1 MAIQTFNLGPLTTPA
16 NGVWVTSRDGHL
28 FNTVL
33 TESPST
39 RYFTYL
45 VLSPTNGR
53 VDVYIDNT
61 DKVSGTPGH
70 NLSQQF
76 EDHGRILVESGDQTV
91 ILSFPIDDKRE
102 PYGWIP
108 TNADEVIAFMAAY
121 VAGTDVVVT
130 FDDGAD
136 LYINKNIQP
145 INYNENLNLEAIIS
159 ANIAS
164 QVWSGVGHFATPN
177 ARSSRWTPPRTDVDT
192 IYSLFC
198 TGMRINSSPT
208 VDIVTVDV
216 RGPGY
221 QKFNLGPLTTPANGV
236 WVTSRDGHLFNRVL
250 TESPST
256 RYFTYL
262 VLSPTNGRVDVYID
276 NTDKVSGTPGHNL
289 SQQFEDHGY
298 IIVESGD
305 HSIRLNF
312 PIDDKREPYGWI
324 PTNADEVIAFMAAY
338 VAGTDVSVTFADGT
352 YIPTINSPISI
363 EIPNSQSSLS
373 IGVRSQLQPR
383 ALTIPVAPSQPSTTV
398 ISVRVYRILSYG
410 NFLVVT
416 QSPNKVL
423 SSGDGVWYDEFDLPS
438 GVTTPTG
445 IAVDINEDILFIDV
459 DTRKIYRR
467 HGNNWDTGL
476 SIPSAA
482 TSASGLIVDTN
493 GDILFVDATTRRIY
507 RYSKSASTWD
517 TGFSVPTAA
526 TFPTGL
532 AIASNGDIL
541 IVNFTT
547 LRVYRYSKINSS
559 WDRGFVTSIPSG
571 GTVVPIGLAIDVNDD
586 ILFIDAITK
595 QIYRYVSGS
604 WTVELA
610 LPNNSGTPQGLAVNL
625 VIPTSK
631 ISIAIPSQQSS
642 LSVGVQKHV
651 VVLHPLTIAV
661 EVSVPSTVVLGVR
674 VLTLQSRK
682 LTISVTES
690 NSSSLKV
697 GVNKSSLQSRKL
709 SIFVIE
715 SHAAS
720 LTVGVNKS
728 SLPSRVLTISVTQS
742 LSSTLVVNV
751 AIIPAPAGLLQL
763 SNWIQPDA
771 TTLEFAALLQRTL
784 SGGVY
789 YRDSDRGGTDSP
801 LDGNLNIGPDNTRIS
816 QIQWNGSVLVLNDS
830 NEPSALVLSS
840 YFGSSGAGRDI
851 TFYVQRVA
859 GVTQSFSVE
868 TYATRIGGNFIRL
881 EGLLSAV
888 RSLFNSIATE
898 DRWILAATHPAIRKL
913 SIAVTHSLSSSV
925 SVGVDISP
933 LQSRKL
939 AIFAVDSLGS
949 SVSVGVSVLSLQ
961 PRKLTISVV
970 DSLVS
975 SVSVG
980 VSVPPLQSRKLT
992 ISVTD
997 SLGSST
1003 VIIVQNV
1010 ELTSKLLTV
1019 TVGASLSSTVTVS
1032 LQIVE
1037 SPIVLLQLSHWMQP
1051 DGTALEFAAL
1061 LQRTESGGIL
1071 YKDSDRGGTDSP
1083 LDGNLNIGP
1092 DNTRI
1097 SQIQWN
1103 GSALIIN
1110 DSDEP
1115 EELTLSTYFGASG
1128 AGRDITFYVQRVP
1141 GVTQSFSV
1149 ETYTRGIG
1157 GGFIRFDQFLTAL
1170 VSLLD
1175 GIATQDRWILAATH
1189 AASQKLTISVV
1200 DSLSSAVRVGVN
1212 ILPPPPQ
1219 KLTIIV
1225 QDSLTSSVVIVVG
1238 NVDALSVLLAITVPI
1253 SSPSALTITIRTVK
1267 PIIIPLAIH
1276 LSASSSAPKVGVA
1289 TIIARLGAVR
1299 ETRLPQIQVVFDG
1312 DRFRWADHF
1321 DERAQSSSARAFIE
1335 RIFPQSR
1342 ITEKLPDPFR
1352 AILADK
1358 VATISCSNTI
1368 NADDAWRSKTTTQI
1382 EALHSSEVSF
1392 NEVVLL
1398 NRLRQR
1404 RVSVTLRDHAKEK
1417 DLMTVKGFMSRIS
1430 RKANRGSFTITGID
1444 RNKLKVKIPTVSI
1457 ADAFPA
1463 AVEYNSAI
1471 TNESVRVVFGQVVR
1485 MKIYRLTEDHST
1497 FGPIDLSVGGI
1508 GSLTLQSVYRNG
1520 MIVPSGQYK
1529 LTTLQGEGGTSYGV
1543 IQFLNEFQ
1551 LAESAA
1557 TQQSASPSIQVDVL
1571 NVEFKQN
1578 HARAIR
1584 WAVQAAGFAIDT
1596 ASFDAAETK
1605 FTALSYVAGGAITK
1619 RKVLEDVLREL
1630 LVRGAYLTQIETST
1644 DSATV
1649 TRLGLVVDEASNH
1662 PQINDLD
1669 ILWTDQAKT
1678 IEEVTDFS
1686 EKEFADIPK
1695 TFKIE
1700 GYFDEGVGG
1709 DVNGWRMSAVKTN
1722 SAASEGRDIEVTNS
1736 FIYDPDTLRSECDY
1750 RAKRLFSDVA
1760 ALKVAVIPRL
1770 SGSLKL
1776 ARTINT
1782 ELFPLG
1788 VYSSLWMITELE
1800 YNAGKY
1806 LAQLT
1811 PYDQEWYTYSSNNL
1825 AFTSN
1830 VNFNSISDFSHT
1842 RPSRPTGFE
1851 LNGGMAALLV
1861 VGDPG
1866 SHRAIAPLRAD
1877 APAANATN
1885 IDSLVFS
1892 AFVDGESFPFL
1903 TEKVPVRPN
1912 QQDVSVVM
1920 VLQPNVTYDF
1930 DCHAYKDG
1938 NFYDTSEDYRE
1949 SFRATINNVT
1959 TPEPSILATG
1969 FRWRGAWLTLRLYL
1983 VGDVTTNGGIAW
1995 VCVLK
2000 HTSATNAPTEANSGG
2015 TYWEIFTN
2023 KGTNGRGIVSTV
2035 RRENFIIVTYSDGT
2049 MDSLPIRDGK
2059 PGLPGPSASFRWN
2072 NRIDNTSSGT
2082 RPTSALVAQIDGGWA
2097 LSAVSGSSLPTA
2109 FAYSWSFLVSSS
2121 EKVIWFNGIPSVP
2134 DIDYA
2139 EFFNQT
2145 VADPGGNTGIGDI
2158 ITIQNATN
2166 PQEQWADFE
2175 VKGIVKS
2182 GLDTSKWWGLRVAFY
2197 GDSVTPNKPL
2207 DLTQLIIRFSR
2218 VLQPPSG
2225 EGFIGPPVDN
2235 EALGTA
2241 VLTSRVQLSS
2251 TWKTILTRSLT
2262 LTSAGA
2268 ITVNGEFIARVFGQ
2282 GTITVQGRVR
2292 LIQGTNTHTG
2302 AVQSYGLLLG
2312 HILLQQG
2319 EDFIMRAIPS
2329 VSRELLVGL
2338 FTAELQARYVTGAG
2352 TVLQPSLTTGIW
2364 FPRVSSANLVITS
2377 GDATASSAAG
2387 ITTTTFTGYQKST
2400 SAPATPS
2407 DSVETPPAT
2416 WVNDQPDAT
2425 ATEGVYRLEGTRT
2438 YRNNAFVSAV
2448 WIVTSIAPATTGA
2461 VTNTTVTGYRRG
2473 TSAPSAPSNSIENL
2487 PSGWNSSQ
2495 PSATATENVY
2505 RLRGVRSYRRG
2516 SFVSAVWVV
2525 TQVTA
2530 ALGESTTSTTVS
2542 YRRGTSAPNA
2552 PSSSLENAPLGWL
2565 GFRPSAT
2572 QLQGVYSLTG
2582 VRTYRDGEFVS
2593 TAWTVTLVTAALGS
2607 GDSTTSTVTGYRR
2620 ATSTPSTPSSST
2632 EDLPSAWDSSQP
2644 NPTRTQGVY
2653 RLRGR
2658 RTYRDGEFVS
2668 AAWSV
2673 SLVAV
2678 ALGEVVLTTTTV
2690 TGYRRSASTPSE
2702 PSSSTTSLPSAWDS
2716 SQPSATTTQGV
2727 YRLVGRLNYR
2737 NGTFFTSTWVITLI
2751 TPKLSTGT
2759 VTTSTVTG
2767 YRRATSTPSTPISRR
2782 ETLPSGWVGFRPGPT
2797 VNQDEYSL
2805 VGVRTYR
2812 GGVFQSASWTVTLTR
2827 ARTGGSRSI
2836 ARPSATIT
2844 DFTAPWNID
2853 LSLTA
2858 YATATLVDPD
2868 SPTNIRYQWYHI
2880 SGGQAEQLGGTEQIE
2895 VYNNAPEQT
2904 IRTTE
2909 LRVVITYDDTPGTDR
2924 AVTASISR

>member
-1 MAIQTFNLGPLTTPA
+1 MANQSFNLGPLTSPGSGQWHTL
-16 NGVWVTSRDGHL
+16 GGGHL
-28 FNTVL
+28 FDTVL
-33 TESPST
+33 TISSANRYLTLFQLTPS
-39 RYFTYL
+39 
-45 VLSPTNGR
+45 NGR
-53 VDVYIDNT
+53 ATIYLGSSDVTNVT
-61 DKVSGTPGH
+61 GGH
-70 NLSQQF
+70 DFSNQF
-76 EDHGRILVESGDQTV
+76 EAHGRILVESGDRTV
-91 ILSFPIDDKRE
+91 ILGFPIRDSTE
-102 PYGWIP
+102 PYAWTP
-108 TNADEVIAFMAAY
+108 SNAEEVIAFMAAY
-121 VAGTDVVVT
+121 VDGTDVVVT

-145 INYNENLNLEAIIS
+145 INYNENLNLEAIVS

-177 ARSSRWTPPRTDVDT
+177 ARNSRWTPPRTDVDT

-221 QKFNLGPLTTPANGV
+221 QKFNLGPLTLPSSGQ
-236 WVTSRDGHLFNRVL
+236 WRTSRSGHLFNRVL
-250 TESPST
+250 TASAANRYLTLVRLSPSSGNAII
-256 RYFTYL
+256 YL
-262 VLSPTNGRVDVYID
+262 GRSDAANAI
-276 NTDKVSGTPGHNL
+276 GGHDF
-289 SQQFEDHGY
+289 SSQFEAHGY

-312 PIDDKREPYGWI
+312 PISDTQEPYTWT
-324 PTNADEVIAFMAAY
+324 PANADEVIAFMAAY
-338 VAGTDVSVTFADGT
+338 VAGTDVSMTFADGT
-352 YIPTINSPISI
+352 FIPTSNPTISI

-467 HGNNWDTGL
+467 HDNNWDTGL

-482 TSASGLIVDTN
+482 TSASGLIVDSN

-517 TGFSVPTAA
+517 TGFSVPTDA

-625 VIPTSK
+625 VSPSQE

-642 LSVGVQKHV
+642 LSIGVQKHV
-651 VVLHPLTIAV
+651 IVLHPLTIAV
-661 EVSVPSTVVLGVR
+661 EVSVPSTIVLGVR
-674 VLTLQSRK
+674 TIALQSRK
-682 LTISVTES
+682 LRISVTES
-690 NSSSLKV
+690 NSSSLTV
-697 GVNKSSLQSRKL
+697 GVNKSALQAQKL
-709 SIFVIE
+709 AISVIE

-771 TTLEFAALLQRTL
+771 TTLEFSALLQRTL

-816 QIQWNGSVLVLNDS
+816 QIQWSGSVLVLNDS

-868 TYATRIGGNFIRL
+868 TYATRIGGNFIRI
-881 EGLLSAV
+881 EDLLSDV

-898 DRWILAATHPAIRKL
+898 DRWIFAATHPAIRIL
-913 SIAVTHSLSSSV
+913 TISVVDSLSSSV
-925 SVGVDISP
+925 SVGVAVSP

-939 AIFAVDSLGS
+939 RISAVDSLSS
-949 SVSVGVSVLSLQ
+949 SVRVGVNVPPLQ

-970 DSLVS
+970 DSLSS
-975 SVSVG
+975 SVRVG
-980 VSVPPLQSRKLT
+980 VSVSTVQPRILT
-992 ISVTD
+992 ITVTD
-997 SLGSST
+997 SLSSSVRVGVNVPPLQPRKLRISAPISLSSST
-1003 VIIVQNV
+1003 VISVRSV
-1010 ELTSKLLTV
+1010 ELTIKLLTI
-1019 TVGASLSSTVTVS
+1019 TVEASLSSTVTVTVS
-1032 LQIVE
+1032 IQ
-1037 SPIVLLQLSHWMQP
+1037 SALLQLSYWMQP

-1097 SQIQWN
+1097 SQIQWS

-1189 AASQKLTISVV
+1189 AASQKLTISIV
-1200 DSLSSAVRVGVN
+1200 DSLSSAIRVGVN

-1219 KLTIIV
+1219 KLTITV

-1253 SSPSALTITIRTVK
+1253 SSPSSLTITVRAVK

-1276 LSASSSAPKVGVA
+1276 LSASSSTLAVGVA

-1342 ITEKLPDPFR
+1342 IVDKLPDPFR

-1404 RVSVTLRDHAKEK
+1404 RVSVTLRDHMNSK
-1417 DLMTVKGFMSRIS
+1417 DLMSVKGFMSRIS

-1471 TNESVRVVFGQVVR
+1471 TNESVRVVFGQTVR
-1485 MKIYRLTEDHST
+1485 MKIYRLTADHSV

-1508 GSLTLQSVYRNG
+1508 GSLTLQSVYRDG
-1520 MIVPSGQYK
+1520 MIVPTGQYR
-1529 LTTLQGEGGTSYGV
+1529 LTTLQGHGGTSFGV
-1543 IQFLNEFQ
+1543 VEFLDESGN
-1551 LAESAA
+1551 AETAA
-1557 TQQSASPSIQVDVL
+1557 TQQATSPSIQVDVL
-1571 NVEFKQN
+1571 NVGFMQN

-1605 FTALSYVAGGAITK
+1605 FTALSYVVGGAITK

-1630 LVRGAYLTQIETST
+1630 LVRGSYLTQIETGT
-1644 DSATV
+1644 DSAII
-1649 TRLGLVVDEASNH
+1649 TRLGLVVDEAKNH
-1662 PQINDLD
+1662 SRINNLD

-1700 GYFDEGVGG
+1700 GYFDVGVGG

-1722 SAASEGRDIEVTNS
+1722 SAVSEGRDIEVTNS

-1776 ARTINT
+1776 AQTVNA

-1788 VYSSLWMITELE
+1788 VYSSSWMITELE

-1811 PYDQEWYTYSSNNL
+1811 PYDQAWYTYSSNNL

-1830 VNFNSISDFSHT
+1830 VNFSSISDFSHT

-1861 VGDPG
+1861 VGEPG
-1866 SHRAIAPLRAD
+1866 TYSAIAPLRAD
-1877 APAANATN
+1877 APAANPTN
-1885 IDSLVFS
+1885 IDSLVFD
-1892 AFVDGESFPFL
+1892 AFRDGESFPFI
-1903 TEKVPVRPN
+1903 TKKVPVKP
-1912 QQDVSVVM
+1912 QQQNVSVVM

-1930 DCHAYKDG
+1930 ACHAYKEG
-1938 NFYDTSEDYRE
+1938 NFYDSNEDYRG
-1949 SFRATINNVT
+1949 SLRATINNVT
-1959 TPEPSILATG
+1959 TPEPSVLATG
-1969 FRWRGAWLTLRLYL
+1969 FRWRGAWRTLRLYR
-1983 VGDVTTNGGIAW
+1983 VGDVSTNDGIAW
-1995 VCVLK
+1995 VCTRR
-2000 HTSATNAPTEANSGG
+2000 HTSANDAPTEVNSGG
-2015 TYWEIFTN
+2015 SFWEIFTN
-2023 KGTNGRGIVSTV
+2023 KGRNGRGIVAT
-2035 RRENFIIVTYSDGT
+2035 RRSGNFIVVTYTDGT
-2049 MDSLPIRDGK
+2049 RDSIPIRDGE

-2072 NRIDNTSSGT
+2072 TRITSISGGRLPRQT
-2082 RPTSALVAQIDGGWA
+2082 DGGWMFA
-2097 LSAVSGSSLPTA
+2097 LSRGGSRFPSTFFNTWADVISVSNKII
-2109 FAYSWSFLVSSS
+2109 F
-2121 EKVIWFNGIPSVP
+2121 FNGVPTIPNV
-2134 DIDYA
+2134 DHA
-2139 EFFNQT
+2139 AFFNQT
-2145 VADPGGNTGIGDI
+2145 VADPGGNAGIGDI
-2158 ITIQNATN
+2158 ITIQNAADPRN
-2166 PQEQWADFE
+2166 QWADFE
-2175 VKGIVKS
+2175 VKSIFAV
-2182 GLDTSKWWGLRVAFY
+2182 GLGTNKWWGLEISFY
-2197 GDSVTPNKPL
+2197 GDSVQPSNPAAIE
-2207 DLTQLIIRFSR
+2207 QLIIRFSR
-2218 VLQPPSG
+2218 VLQPPAG
-2225 EGFIGPPVDN
+2225 ETILGPPDTSDGGEEN
-2235 EALGTA
+2235 EEDTRFVNSLPSPVPIT
-2241 VLTSRVQLSS
+2241 TQ
-2251 TWKTILTRSLT
+2251 WKTILTRRIT
-2262 LTSAGA
+2262 LSAA
-2268 ITVNGEFIARVFGQ
+2268 TDVTIKGELIARIFGTS
-2282 GTITVQGRVR
+2282 GNVRVEGRVQ
-2292 LIQGTNTHTG
+2292 LIQGARAHTSSIQG
-2302 AVQSYGLLLG
+2302 VTKQLVHLLLG
-2312 HILLQQG
+2312 TNDYFL
-2319 EDFIMRAIPS
+2319 RAIPS
-2329 VSRELLVGL
+2329 LTQDLTAMV
-2338 FTAELQARYVTGAG
+2338 FTGRLQVRYVVVSGGILDANTTAG
-2352 TVLQPSLTTGIW
+2352 LW
-2364 FPRVSSANLVITS
+2364 YPRVSSANLTIRS
-2377 GDATASSAAG
+2377 GAVQTPTEDE
-2387 ITTTTFTGYQKST
+2387 ITTTDFTGYQLGT
-2400 SAPATPS
+2400 SSPS
-2407 DSVETPPAT
+2407 IPNSHDETPPQAWVSTQPSAT
-2416 WVNDQPDAT
+2416 RRQ
-2425 ATEGVYRLEGTRT
+2425 GVYKLTGTRT
-2438 YRNNAFVSAV
+2438 YRNGSFESAE
-2448 WIVTSIAPATTGA
+2448 WNITRVTAPTGSTEPTGMTT
-2461 VTNTTVTGYRRG
+2461 TNTITRYRTSVSTPAVPSSSAETPPRNWLSSRPNPTSTGGVYKLVGIRTYIDGAFQSTSWSVSLDTSPLGVVTRSRVTGYQRASSTPSKPTSG
-2473 TSAPSAPSNSIENL
+2473 TENL
-2487 PSGWNSSQ
+2487 PSSW
-2495 PSATATENVY
+2495 
-2505 RLRGVRSYRRG
+2505 
-2516 SFVSAVWVV
+2516 
-2525 TQVTA
+2525 
-2530 ALGESTTSTTVS
+2530 
-2542 YRRGTSAPNA
+2542 
-2552 PSSSLENAPLGWL
+2552 SSS
-2565 GFRPSAT
+2565 RPSAT
-2572 QLQGVYSLTG
+2572 STQGVYQLTG
-2582 VRTYRDGEFVS
+2582 VRTYRNGSFESAV
-2593 TAWTVTLVTAALGS
+2593 WTISRLERPS
-2607 GDSTTSTVTGYRR
+2607 TSTSSTYTGYQRGSS
-2620 ATSTPSTPSSST
+2620 APSVPSSST
-2632 EDLPSAWDSSQP
+2632 EDAPSGWSTTRP
-2644 NPTRTQGVY
+2644 NPTSTQGVY
-2653 RLRGR
+2653 RLSG
-2658 RTYRDGEFVS
+2658 T
-2668 AAWSV
+2668 
-2673 SLVAV
+2673 
-2678 ALGEVVLTTTTV
+2678 
-2690 TGYRRSASTPSE
+2690 RS
-2702 PSSSTTSLPSAWDS
+2702 
-2716 SQPSATTTQGV
+2716 
-2727 YRLVGRLNYR
+2727 YR
-2737 NGTFFTSTWVITLI
+2737 NGTFTSATWSVTRVDAPTGVTTPTPTWSRSPSDLNEESDGITVGGSDWSVLAFGPLLRNATRVTVTISGYRLPSDSGITTRGRATRSIEGTTLTLVFTRAGGIELTI
-2751 TPKLSTGT
+2751 TPYNGT
-2759 VTTSTVTG
+2759 V
-2767 YRRATSTPSTPISRR
+2767 
-2782 ETLPSGWVGFRPGPT
+2782 
-2797 VNQDEYSL
+2797 
-2805 VGVRTYR
+2805 R
-2812 GGVFQSASWTVTLTR
+2812 GR
-2827 ARTGGSRSI
+2827 SRSI
-2836 ARPSATIT
+2836 RMYI
-2844 DFTAPWNID
+2844 
-2853 LSLTA
+2853 
-2858 YATATLVDPD
+2858 
-2868 SPTNIRYQWYHI
+2868 
-2880 SGGQAEQLGGTEQIE
+2880 GE
-2895 VYNNAPEQT
+2895 
-2904 IRTTE
+2904 
-2909 LRVVITYDDTPGTDR
+2909 
-2924 AVTASISR
+2924 

>member
-1 MAIQTFNLGPLTTPA
+1 MAVQTFNLGALT
-16 NGVWVTSRDGHL
+16 
-28 FNTVL
+28 
-33 TESPST
+33 SPNSGEWSQSGAYT
-39 RYFTYL
+39 HAFQTDFFPSHIPIQYL
-45 VLSPTNGR
+45 ATLSLDPTTGR
-53 VDVYIDNT
+53 VYFDVSGGNT
-61 DKVSGTPGH
+61 DLTA
-70 NLSQQF
+70 QF
-76 EDHGRILVESGDQTV
+76 EAHGRIKVESDGRSVT
-91 ILSFPIDDKRE
+91 LNFPISDSAE
-102 PYGWIP
+102 PYGW
-108 TNADEVIAFMAAY
+108 
-121 VAGTDVVVT
+121 
-130 FDDGAD
+130 
-136 LYINKNIQP
+136 
-145 INYNENLNLEAIIS
+145 
-159 ANIAS
+159 
-164 QVWSGVGHFATPN
+164 
-177 ARSSRWTPPRTDVDT
+177 
-192 IYSLFC
+192 
-198 TGMRINSSPT
+198 
-208 VDIVTVDV
+208 
-216 RGPGY
+216 
-221 QKFNLGPLTTPANGV
+221 TPA
-236 WVTSRDGHLFNRVL
+236 
-250 TESPST
+250 
-256 RYFTYL
+256 
-262 VLSPTNGRVDVYID
+262 
-276 NTDKVSGTPGHNL
+276 
-289 SQQFEDHGY
+289 
-298 IIVESGD
+298 
-305 HSIRLNF
+305 
-312 PIDDKREPYGWI
+312 
-324 PTNADEVIAFMAAY
+324 NADEVIAFMAAY
-338 VAGTDVSVTFADGT
+338 VAGTDVSMTFDDGSDLSIDTTNSTINYNESIALETTVSSNVNTQVWSGVGLFTSPNTPNSRWTPPPNTSHDTVYALFCTGTLIDGSTTVDVVFVTIYGFPYQTFNLGALTSPNRGEWRQNVSYTHAFNKNFFPPRVSIQYLDTLRLNPTTGEVFLNVSGAGTDFTAQFEAHGYIIIVSGDQSVTLNFPISDSAEPYGWTPPNADEVIAFMAAYVAGTDVFTTFADGT
-352 YIPTINSPISI
+352 FIPTSNPTISI

-467 HGNNWDTGL
+467 HDNNWDTGL

-507 RYSKSASTWD
+507 RHSKSASTWD

-625 VIPTSK
+625 VSPSQE

-642 LSVGVQKHV
+642 LSIGVQKHV
-651 VVLHPLTIAV
+651 IVLHPLTIAV
-661 EVSVPSTVVLGVR
+661 EVSVPSTIVLGVR
-674 VLTLQSRK
+674 TIALQSRK
-682 LTISVTES
+682 LRISVTES
-690 NSSSLKV
+690 NSSSLTV
-697 GVNKSSLQSRKL
+697 GVNKSALQAQKL
-709 SIFVIE
+709 AISVIE

-763 SNWIQPDA
+763 ADWIQPDA
-771 TTLEFAALLQRTL
+771 TTLEFSALLQRTL

-789 YRDSDRGGTDSP
+789 YRDSDRGGTNSP
-801 LDGNLNIGPDNTRIS
+801 LDGNLNIGPGNTRIS

-881 EGLLSAV
+881 EGLPSAV

-898 DRWILAATHPAIRKL
+898 DRWILAATHPAIRIL
-913 SIAVTHSLSSSV
+913 TISVVDSLSSSV
-925 SVGVDISP
+925 SVGVAVSP

-939 AIFAVDSLGS
+939 RISAVDSLSS
-949 SVSVGVSVLSLQ
+949 SVRVGVNVPPLQ
-961 PRKLTISVV
+961 PQKLTISVV
-970 DSLVS
+970 DSLSS
-975 SVSVG
+975 SVRVG
-980 VSVPPLQSRKLT
+980 VSVSTVQPRILTITVTDSLSSSVRVGVNVPPLQPQKLT
-992 ISVTD
+992 ISAPI
-997 SLGSST
+997 SLSSST
-1003 VIIVQNV
+1003 VISVRSV
-1010 ELTSKLLTV
+1010 ELTSKLLTI
-1019 TVGASLSSTVTVS
+1019 TVEASLSSTVIVTVS
-1032 LQIVE
+1032 TQ
-1037 SPIVLLQLSHWMQP
+1037 SALLQLSHWMQP

-1200 DSLSSAVRVGVN
+1200 DSLSSAIRVGVN

-1253 SSPSALTITIRTVK
+1253 SSPSALTITIRAVE

-1471 TNESVRVVFGQVVR
+1471 TNESVRIVFGQAVR
-1485 MKIYRLTEDHST
+1485 LKLYRLTADHSV

-1508 GSLTLQSVYRNG
+1508 GSLTLQSVYRDG
-1520 MIVPSGQYK
+1520 MIVPTGQYR
-1529 LTTLQGEGGTSYGV
+1529 LTTLQDADANHYGV
-1543 IQFLNEFQ
+1543 IQFLNETGT
-1551 LAESAA
+1551 AESAA
-1557 TQQSASPSIQVDVL
+1557 TQQAASPSIQVDVL
-1571 NVEFKQN
+1571 NVGYKQN

-1584 WAVQAAGFAIDT
+1584 WAVQAAGFAIDA

-1605 FTALSYVAGGAITK
+1605 FTALSYVVDGAITK

-1630 LVRGAYLTQIETST
+1630 LVRGAYLTQIETGT

-1662 PQINDLD
+1662 SQINDLD
-1669 ILWTDQAKT
+1669 ILWTDRAKT
-1678 IEEVTDFS
+1678 IEEIADFS

-1700 GYFDEGVGG
+1700 GYFDAGVGG
-1709 DVNGWRMSAVKTN
+1709 DVNGWRMAAVKTN

-1811 PYDQEWYTYSSNNL
+1811 PYDQAWYTYSSNNL

-1830 VNFNSISDFSHT
+1830 VNFSSISDYSHT

-1851 LNGGMAALLV
+1851 LNGGMTALLV
-1861 VGDPG
+1861 VGEPG
-1866 SHRAIAPLRAD
+1866 TYSAIAPLRAD

-1885 IDSLVFS
+1885 IDSLVFD
-1892 AFVDGESFPFL
+1892 AFRDGESFPFL
-1903 TEKVPVRPN
+1903 TKKVPVRPN
-1912 QQDVSVVM
+1912 EQNVSVVM
-1920 VLQPNVTYDF
+1920 VLQPNVAYDF
-1930 DCHAYKDG
+1930 ACHAYKEG
-1938 NFYDTSEDYRE
+1938 NFFDASQDYRE
-1949 SFRATINNVT
+1949 SFRATINNVV
-1959 TPEPSILATG
+1959 TPEPSVLSSG
-1969 FRWRGAWLTLRLYL
+1969 FRWRGEWVTRRLYL
-1983 VGDVTTNGGIAW
+1983 VNDVATNDGIAW
-1995 VCVLK
+1995 VATRQ
-2000 HTSATNAPTEANSGG
+2000 HTSADDAPTEANSGAG
-2015 TYWEIFTN
+2015 FWEIFTN
-2023 KGTNGRGIVSTV
+2023 KGVNGRGIVSAV
-2035 RRENFIIVTYSDGT
+2035 RMGNFIVVTYTDGT
-2049 MDSLPIRDGK
+2049 IDSIPIRDGK

-2072 NRIDNTSSGT
+2072 NRIANTSGGA
-2082 RPTSALVAQIDGGWA
+2082 RPTNALVTQVDGGWA
-2097 LSAVSGSSLPTA
+2097 LSAVVASGLPTA
-2109 FAYSWSFLVSSS
+2109 FVYRRSFLISKT
-2121 EKVIWFNGIPSVP
+2121 EKIIWFNGVPSIPN
-2134 DIDYA
+2134 IDHA
-2139 EFFNQT
+2139 EYFGQT
-2145 VADPGGNTGIGDI
+2145 VSDPGGNAGIGDI
-2158 ITIQNATN
+2158 ITIQNAAN

-2175 VKGIVKS
+2175 VKDVFAY
-2182 GLDTSKWWGLRVAFY
+2182 GLGASKWWGLRIAFY
-2197 GDSVTPNKPL
+2197 GDSVEPDTVL
-2207 DLTQLIIRFSR
+2207 DMTQMIIRFSR
-2218 VLQPPSG
+2218 VLQPPDG
-2225 EGFIGPPVDN
+2225 EGFIGPAGGDDRM
-2235 EALGTA
+2235 GTDGIRTSD
-2241 VLTSRVQLSS
+2241 VLSSRVAITTS
-2251 TWKTILTRSLT
+2251 WKTLLTRMIT
-2262 LTSAGA
+2262 LTDAGE
-2268 ITVNGEFIARVFGQ
+2268 ISVRGEFLARIFGQ
-2282 GTITVQGRVR
+2282 GTVRVEGRVQ
-2292 LIQGTNTHTG
+2292 LLQGASTYTSV
-2302 AVQSYGLLLG
+2302 VQSVTQNINQSFLQSSRDFLL
-2312 HILLQQG
+2312 
-2319 EDFIMRAIPS
+2319 RAIPS
-2329 VSRELLVGL
+2329 LSQDLLASG
-2338 FTAELQARYVTGAG
+2338 FTARLQVRYVVVSGAVLQAGV
-2352 TVLQPSLTTGIW
+2352 TTGVW
-2364 FPRVSSANLVITS
+2364 YPRVSSANMIVTS
-2377 GDATASSAAG
+2377 GAPATPVEDE
-2387 ITTTTFTGYQKST
+2387 ITTTSFTGYQLGTRS
-2400 SAPATPS
+2400 PS
-2407 DSVETPPAT
+2407 IPNASDETPPQAWVSTRPSAT
-2416 WVNDQPDAT
+2416 VTQ
-2425 ATEGVYRLEGTRT
+2425 GVYELTGTRT
-2438 YRNNAFVSAV
+2438 YRNGVFDSADWNV
-2448 WIVTSIAPATTGA
+2448 RRVTAPIGTTEPTGVVTTSSVTRYQRASSTPSRPSSSTEDPPSGWSRSRPNPTSSQGVYRLVGTRTYIDDVFQSTSWSIARVDPPGGA
-2461 VTNTTVTGYRRG
+2461 VTRSTVSGFQLAR
-2473 TSAPSAPSNSIENL
+2473 SAPSA
-2487 PSGWNSSQ
+2487 
-2495 PSATATENVY
+2495 
-2505 RLRGVRSYRRG
+2505 
-2516 SFVSAVWVV
+2516 
-2525 TQVTA
+2525 
-2530 ALGESTTSTTVS
+2530 
-2542 YRRGTSAPNA
+2542 
-2552 PSSSLENAPLGWL
+2552 
-2565 GFRPSAT
+2565 
-2572 QLQGVYSLTG
+2572 
-2582 VRTYRDGEFVS
+2582 
-2593 TAWTVTLVTAALGS
+2593 
-2607 GDSTTSTVTGYRR
+2607 
-2620 ATSTPSTPSSST
+2620 PSSST
-2632 EDLPSAWDSSQP
+2632 EDLPSAWSNSRPD
-2644 NPTRTQGVY
+2644 PTSTRGVY
-2653 RLRGR
+2653 
-2658 RTYRDGEFVS
+2658 E
-2668 AAWSV
+2668 
-2673 SLVAV
+2673 
-2678 ALGEVVLTTTTV
+2678 
-2690 TGYRRSASTPSE
+2690 
-2702 PSSSTTSLPSAWDS
+2702 
-2716 SQPSATTTQGV
+2716 
-2727 YRLVGRLNYR
+2727 
-2737 NGTFFTSTWVITLI
+2737 
-2751 TPKLSTGT
+2751 
-2759 VTTSTVTG
+2759 
-2767 YRRATSTPSTPISRR
+2767 
-2782 ETLPSGWVGFRPGPT
+2782 
-2797 VNQDEYSL
+2797 L

-2812 GGVFQSASWTVTLTR
+2812 NSVFQSASWTVSRLEGPSTSTSSTYIGYRRASSIPSVPSSRTEDAPSSWSTSRPEPTSTQGVYQLTGIRSYRDDVFQSASWSVRRVTAPIVPTTPTPVWTRNPGSLGTSDRVTVGGTRWTTLDFGLILENATSVR
-2827 ARTGGSRSI
+2827 VSKY
-2836 ARPSATIT
+2836 RPSFLAVYGAATIT
-2844 DFTAPWNID
+2844 ID
-2853 LSLTA
+2853 D
-2858 YATATLVDPD
+2858 LVVDLD
-2868 SPTNIRYQWYHI
+2868 YT
-2880 SGGQAEQLGGTEQIE
+2880 GAGLLGLRITPYNGT
-2895 VYNNAPEQT
+2895 VKGTVKSFT
-2904 IRTTE
+2904 IRI
-2909 LRVVITYDDTPGTDR
+2909 L
-2924 AVTASISR
+2924 AA